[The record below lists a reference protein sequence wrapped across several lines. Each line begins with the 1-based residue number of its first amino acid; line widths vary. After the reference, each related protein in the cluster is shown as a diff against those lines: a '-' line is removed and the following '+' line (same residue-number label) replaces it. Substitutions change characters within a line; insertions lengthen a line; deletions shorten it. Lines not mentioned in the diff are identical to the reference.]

1 MERFLRIGG
10 VKIKYTANII
20 TIGRMA
26 LAFSLLLIK
35 PLSILF
41 FVIYA
46 LCGISD
52 ILDGYIA
59 RKTNTSSK
67 PGEILDSIADLIFI
81 SIMLIIFIPLLTWDP
96 WMLYWVGVIAF
107 IRFLSLGIGLVK
119 YHTMP
124 FLHTWSNKAAGIVLF
139 CFPLLYYTTGLA
151 VTSFIVCC
159 IASMSAFEELII
171 TIRSKRLNRNVVSIF
186 SNKRDF
192 SEF

>member
-1 MERFLRIGG
+1 M
-10 VKIKYTANII
+10 V
-20 TIGRMA
+20 

-41 FVIYA
+41 FVVYA

-81 SIMLIIFIPLLTWDP
+81 AIVLIIFIPLLTWEP
-96 WMLYWVGVIAF
+96 WMLCWVGVIAF

-119 YHTMP
+119 YHTLP
-124 FLHTWSNKAAGIVLF
+124 FLHTWANKAAGMVLF
-139 CFPLLYYTTGLA
+139 CFPLLYNTTGLT
-151 VTSFIVCC
+151 VTAFIVCC
-159 IASMSAFEELII
+159 IASLSAFEELII
-171 TIRSKRLNRNVVSIF
+171 TIRFKRLNRNVVSIF
-186 SNKRDF
+186 SNKHDF
-192 SEF
+192 HEF

>member
-1 MERFLRIGG
+1 MIGG

-26 LAFSLLLIK
+26 MAFSLLLIK

-59 RKTNTSSK
+59 RKTSTSSK

-81 SIMLIIFIPLLTWDP
+81 SITLIIFIPLLTWNP
-96 WMLYWVGVIAF
+96 WMLYWVGGNRFYTFLIAWNRTCK
-107 IRFLSLGIGLVK
+107 ISYNAVLTYLVQ
-119 YHTMP
+119 
-124 FLHTWSNKAAGIVLF
+124 
-139 CFPLLYYTTGLA
+139 
-151 VTSFIVCC
+151 
-159 IASMSAFEELII
+159 
-171 TIRSKRLNRNVVSIF
+171 
-186 SNKRDF
+186 
-192 SEF
+192 